1 MPGWAAS
8 AKLCEGRIVVLVN
21 GSPSAMVLPALF
33 CENFECLDDY
43 ASTAVFA
50 SFLRV
55 LNYASF
61 YLTVFLPGVFVCLA
75 VYLPEL
81 IPPQLLY
88 KIEAAEKATPL
99 PLFAEML
106 LVILLLE
113 VIREAG
119 LRMPQSLGHSVSLV
133 AALILGDAAIAT
145 GLMSTPV
152 IFVASI
158 TSIAVF
164 VTPALYEPATLLRI
178 GVVVAA
184 GLAGPV
190 GLAGAFFVLLLSLSG
205 TGMLGCAVSC
215 TASVPAKPAG
225 RGRRYPAQLSA
236 PVPQGVQHLA
246 KTEAPRMN
254 KTQDKFSLPAVTLS
268 IFAAAAAER
277 LPVCSSPRCAP
288 LAGGAGCR
296 CCLMILSALVS
307 RFWQSG
313 PPKPAAWAAAFC
325 LQVWL
330 AVELAGT
337 FWKALQV
344 CREEF
349 SSLALLGFLPLLL
362 WAGWQMPARAW
373 GAPAQVL
380 WWFVAVGSAVC
391 LMGLSRQMHW
401 AGLFAQA
408 APQSTAFTVPVYAE
422 YFAVPLLCGREERRG
437 VCLPILTALVQTAA
451 TLGMA
456 LVFGRTYPARELLRA
471 WSTGTFSR
479 LDAALLLVWLT
490 CAIFRIGVLCTAIRM
505 LGQEYAIQKR
515 KEVRQ

>member
-1 MPGWAAS
+1 
-8 AKLCEGRIVVLVN
+8 
-21 GSPSAMVLPALF
+21 
-33 CENFECLDDY
+33 
-43 ASTAVFA
+43 
-50 SFLRV
+50 
-55 LNYASF
+55 
-61 YLTVFLPGVFVCLA
+61 
-75 VYLPEL
+75 
-81 IPPQLLY
+81 
-88 KIEAAEKATPL
+88 
-99 PLFAEML
+99 
-106 LVILLLE
+106 
-113 VIREAG
+113 
-119 LRMPQSLGHSVSLV
+119 
-133 AALILGDAAIAT
+133 
-145 GLMSTPV
+145 
-152 IFVASI
+152 
-158 TSIAVF
+158 
-164 VTPALYEPATLLRI
+164 
-178 GVVVAA
+178 
-184 GLAGPV
+184 
-190 GLAGAFFVLLLSLSG
+190 
-205 TGMLGCAVSC
+205 
-215 TASVPAKPAG
+215 
-225 RGRRYPAQLSA
+225 
-236 PVPQGVQHLA
+236 
-246 KTEAPRMN
+246 MN

-277 LPVCSSPRCAP
+277 LPVCSSPRALLWQEV
-288 LAGGAGCR
+288 LAAVL
-296 CCLMILSALVS
+296 LMILSALVS

-380 WWFVAVGSAVC
+380 WWF
-391 LMGLSRQMHW
+391 
-401 AGLFAQA
+401 AQA

-437 VCLPILTALVQTAA
+437 VCLPILTALVQTTA

>member
-1 MPGWAAS
+1 
-8 AKLCEGRIVVLVN
+8 
-21 GSPSAMVLPALF
+21 
-33 CENFECLDDY
+33 
-43 ASTAVFA
+43 
-50 SFLRV
+50 
-55 LNYASF
+55 
-61 YLTVFLPGVFVCLA
+61 
-75 VYLPEL
+75 
-81 IPPQLLY
+81 
-88 KIEAAEKATPL
+88 
-99 PLFAEML
+99 
-106 LVILLLE
+106 
-113 VIREAG
+113 
-119 LRMPQSLGHSVSLV
+119 
-133 AALILGDAAIAT
+133 
-145 GLMSTPV
+145 
-152 IFVASI
+152 
-158 TSIAVF
+158 
-164 VTPALYEPATLLRI
+164 
-178 GVVVAA
+178 
-184 GLAGPV
+184 
-190 GLAGAFFVLLLSLSG
+190 
-205 TGMLGCAVSC
+205 
-215 TASVPAKPAG
+215 
-225 RGRRYPAQLSA
+225 
-236 PVPQGVQHLA
+236 
-246 KTEAPRMN
+246 MN
-254 KTQDKFSLPAVTLS
+254 KTQDKFSLPAVALS

-277 LPVCSSPRCAP
+277 LPVCSSPRALLWQEV
-288 LAGGAGCR
+288 LAAVL
-296 CCLMILSALVS
+296 LMILSALAS

-362 WAGWQMPARAW
+362 WVGWQMPARAW

-391 LMGLSRQMHW
+391 LLGLARQMHW

-456 LVFGRTYPARELLRA
+456 LVFGRTYPARELLCA
-471 WSTGTFSR
+471 WSAGTFSR
-479 LDAALLLVWLT
+479 LDAALLVWLT
-490 CAIFRIGVLCTAIRM
+490 CAIFRIGVLCTAVRM